1 MIVLLHISD
10 MAAFPWEPDL
20 LPATCIPAAAA
31 QNEFS
36 LLFPGLEY
44 AKAKILNTR
53 NIYLENIATFNT
65 IIEDVF
71 QITLDVN
78 NVLHNFN
85 EKAKLFFLRQLSRSR
100 PGQSWLGI
108 SVLEEALLERVASE
122 EDTLIYLLDCHKR
135 ITRTLTSKENLWEL
149 QMKAIRTILYKV
161 SGKMLVS
168 KPQETDDL
176 YARYN
181 LSFGEQI
188 LKQICEDTSGQLV
201 DDVVRFMEDSLQQ
214 FSPSTTITRVSV
226 LHQLFSHVATKLGQV
241 ELSQVMAASDVLDLV
256 VAMCRQPRLGL
267 ELIRLCKNI
276 FVTFVWLTPRSISA
290 KFIRNQL

>member
-1 MIVLLHISD
+1 
-10 MAAFPWEPDL
+10 MAASAFTWEPDL

-36 LLFPGLEY
+36 LLFPGFEQS
-44 AKAKILNTR
+44 KAKILNTR
-53 NIYLENIATFNT
+53 NIYLDNIATFNT

-108 SVLEEALLERVASE
+108 NVLEEGLLERIAT
-122 EDTLIYLLDCHKR
+122 EDNALIYLLDCHKR
-135 ITRTLTSKENLWEL
+135 ITSTLTSKEKLWEL
-149 QMKAIRTILYKV
+149 QMKAMRTILHKV

-168 KPQETDDL
+168 EPQESDDL
-176 YARYN
+176 YAKYN
-181 LSFGEQI
+181 LSFGELI
-188 LKQICEDTSGQLV
+188 LKRMCEDTSGEMV
-201 DDVVRFMEDSLQQ
+201 SDAVRFMEDSLQQ
-214 FSPSTTITRVSV
+214 FSSSTTIPRVSV
-226 LHQLFSHVATKLGQV
+226 LHQLFSDVAAKLFQV
-241 ELSQVMAASDVLDLV
+241 QLSQVMAAGDVLDLV

-267 ELIRLCKNI
+267 ELIRFCKKH
-276 FVTFVWLTPRSISA
+276 FC
-290 KFIRNQL
+290 

>member
-1 MIVLLHISD
+1 
-10 MAAFPWEPDL
+10 MAVFTWEPDL

-36 LLFPGLEY
+36 LLFPGLEH

-53 NIYLENIATFNT
+53 NIYLDNIATFNT

-71 QITLDVN
+71 QITLDVDK
-78 NVLHNFN
+78 
-85 EKAKLFFLRQLSRSR
+85 KAKLFFLRQLSRSR
-100 PGQSWLGI
+100 SGQSWLGI
-108 SVLEEALLERVASE
+108 SVLEDALLERVASD
-122 EDTLIYLLDCHKR
+122 EDALVYLLDCHKR
-135 ITRTLTSKENLWEL
+135 ITRTLTSKEKLWEL
-149 QMKAIRTILYKV
+149 QMKAIRTILHKV

-168 KPQETDDL
+168 EPQESDDL

-188 LKQICEDTSGQLV
+188 LKQICEDTSGQMV
-201 DDVVRFMEDSLQQ
+201 NDVVRFMEDSLQQ
-214 FSPSTTITRVSV
+214 FSSSVTITRVSV

-267 ELIRLCKNI
+267 ELIRLC
-276 FVTFVWLTPRSISA
+276 
-290 KFIRNQL
+290 

>member
-1 MIVLLHISD
+1 
-10 MAAFPWEPDL
+10 MAAFTWEPDL

-36 LLFPGLEY
+36 LLFPGPEH

-53 NIYLENIATFNT
+53 NVYLDNIATFNT

-71 QITLDVN
+71 QITLDVDK
-78 NVLHNFN
+78 
-85 EKAKLFFLRQLSRSR
+85 KAKLFFLHQLSRSR
-100 PGQSWLGI
+100 SGQSWLGI

-122 EDTLIYLLDCHKR
+122 ENTLIYLLDCHKR
-135 ITRTLTSKENLWEL
+135 ITRTSTSKEKLGEL
-149 QMKAIRTILYKV
+149 QMKAIRTILHKV

-168 KPQETDDL
+168 EPQESDDL

-188 LKQICEDTSGQLV
+188 LKQICEDTSGQMV
-201 DDVVRFMEDSLQQ
+201 SDVVRFMEDSLQQ
-214 FSPSTTITRVSV
+214 FSSSTTITRVSV
-226 LHQLFSHVATKLGQV
+226 LHQLFSHVAAKLGQV

-276 FVTFVWLTPRSISA
+276 LVSFVWLTPRAISA
-290 KFIRNQL
+290 